1 MERLVKG
8 GLWTFCRTGVFYSTV
23 FLLWSLMLYSPML
36 CVYVCISQWL
46 KLHCSDEP
54 VSAGGPQ
61 STLCHVRA
69 AGSGANE
76 VSRQLTALSCRL
88 RVAMAQRGSC
98 REYCLFF
105 VSAFLLCPG
114 LVLQKKATQ
123 EKHYGIRWMR
133 HCACSPFP
141 SSPFASS
148 LDQKKRKAYILAL
161 DCFQCVSRVAVRFE
175 QFFFSKALPNI

>member
-1 MERLVKG
+1 MERLVNG

-23 FLLWSLMLYSPML
+23 FLLWSLMLYDRML

-54 VSAGGPQ
+54 VPAGGPQ

-123 EKHYGIRWMR
+123 ESIMASGGWGTVPVLH
-133 HCACSPFP
+133 FP
-141 SSPFASS
+141 PPH
-148 LDQKKRKAYILAL
+148 
-161 DCFQCVSRVAVRFE
+161 
-175 QFFFSKALPNI
+175 LPLL